1 MLLSVIMT
9 GDRQLVAKLDNM
21 PAALKQALLVKVTQL
36 TLRLEK
42 KVKTEKLN
50 GQVLNR
56 ITGNLARSIAS
67 KVDQGPESVTG
78 RVFSSGDV
86 KYAAIHEF
94 GGQTAPHLILPKKAQ
109 ALAFTSKD
117 GQQVFARKVNHP
129 GSKMPE
135 RSFLRSALRDMSADI
150 TKELKA
156 TVIKTLKQGGPR

>member
-109 ALAFTSKD
+109 ALAFTSKG

>member
-1 MLLSVIMT
+1 MLLTIAMT
-9 GDRQLVAKLDNM
+9 GDKALIAKLDRM

-36 TLRLEK
+36 ALRLEK
-42 KVKTEKLN
+42 KVKVDKLN

-56 ITGNLARSIAS
+56 VTGNLARSIAY

-109 ALAFTSKD
+109 ALAFTSK
-117 GQQVFARKVNHP
+117 GGEQVFARKVNHP

-135 RSFLRSALRDMSADI
+135 RSFLRSSLRDMSGEI

-156 TVIKTLKQGGPR
+156 TVIRTLKEGGR